1 AGPAHRARRG
11 RLAGDGPASQRGVQG
26 PLEVVVQLDPLRC
39 EERQEVAVDGGTD
52 PGAAVDPEVGV
63 AQPGPRPGPGPAHA
77 RQIPG
82 VERQAIAPLV
92 ARPEDQ
98 RAARNRVGGG
108 YLGREIQRRPCRQCV
123 TGHPTWPGARRPAGP
138 RPPGRLAYSRK
149 VEISEIDPG
158 PSWAPQACTLPTA
171 RRPLRAAEFA
181 RLLASVQ
188 HIERRQPTWLHL
200 DLDPS
205 PRTAGQAAE
214 LAMA

>member
-1 AGPAHRARRG
+1 MPRLLQNLADSRPVDCRTHHAPSADPGWMRGAGAGAGGVPAANVSQAIRRG
-11 RLAGDGPASQRGVQG
+11 RGPPAAS
-26 PLEVVVQLDPLRC
+26 
-39 EERQEVAVDGGTD
+39 
-52 PGAAVDPEVGV
+52 
-63 AQPGPRPGPGPAHA
+63 
-77 RQIPG
+77 
-82 VERQAIAPLV
+82 
-92 ARPEDQ
+92 
-98 RAARNRVGGG
+98 
-108 YLGREIQRRPCRQCV
+108 
-123 TGHPTWPGARRPAGP
+123 RPAGP
-138 RPPGRLAYSRK
+138 RPPDRLAYSRK

-171 RRPLRAAEFA
+171 GRPLRAAEFA